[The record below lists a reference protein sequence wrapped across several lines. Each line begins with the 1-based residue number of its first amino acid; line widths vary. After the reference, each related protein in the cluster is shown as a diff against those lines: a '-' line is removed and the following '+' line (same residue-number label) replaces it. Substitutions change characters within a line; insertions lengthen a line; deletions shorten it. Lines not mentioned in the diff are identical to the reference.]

1 VVIPNPEKKDTQ
13 SPHVMREI
21 KEGLAEIY
29 RNRGLY
35 WMFLFSV
42 VATFF
47 IMPVAV
53 LFPLMTI
60 NHFGGGVMHMS
71 IVEILWGAGMLAGG
85 ALIGVRN
92 LKYNKAIMINYMY
105 LIFGIIFFFSGVLP
119 PTGFIWFVIL
129 TAIGGISSAIYNA
142 AFTSLIQLK
151 VEPSLLGRVF
161 STYYSLTMLPS
172 MLGIIGTGFIAERIG
187 LINAFLIC
195 GVVNF
200 AIGIFSFMIP
210 AIRKTGEPDLKL
222 KSEKIN

>member
-1 VVIPNPEKKDTQ
+1 
-13 SPHVMREI
+13 
-21 KEGLAEIY
+21 
-29 RNRGLY
+29 
-35 WMFLFSV
+35 
-42 VATFF
+42 
-47 IMPVAV
+47 
-53 LFPLMTI
+53 
-60 NHFGGGVMHMS
+60 MHMS

-105 LIFGIIFFFSGVLP
+105 LIFGITFFFSGVLP